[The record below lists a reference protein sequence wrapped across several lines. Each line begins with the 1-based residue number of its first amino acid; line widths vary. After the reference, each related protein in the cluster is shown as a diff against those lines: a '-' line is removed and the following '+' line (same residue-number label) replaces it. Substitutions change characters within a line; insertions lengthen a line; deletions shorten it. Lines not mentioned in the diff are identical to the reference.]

1 MDKAVNKPMYYE
13 KDRAYLWERA
23 WAKVDMAAI
32 RHNFTT
38 IRGALPAGVKLCC
51 VVKANA
57 YGHGA
62 SKVAPIYEEMGAD
75 WFAVSNIEEALQ
87 LRRAGVTKPVL
98 ILGYTHESCAAI
110 LAENNCSQCVYSA
123 EYGRRLSA
131 AATEQGVTVKIH
143 IKLDTGMGRLGF
155 QVPGDGEDSVAGAA
169 AVCRLP
175 GLMPEGIFTHFASAD
190 EGEAGDAFSNRQ
202 VDLFVSA
209 INRLKAEGITF
220 ALRHCA
226 NSAALSDHPECRM
239 DMVRAGIV
247 LYGLQPSGDLRQP
260 LSLAPAMS
268 LEAVVSHVKTVA
280 PGTTVSYGRT
290 FVAEKEMRIAT
301 VPIGYA
307 DGFWRQNASAGVTLT
322 VRGQQAPI
330 LGRVCMDQLM
340 LDVTHIPEVTIGD
353 LVTVFGA
360 HPALTAE
367 QLAAANGTIGY
378 EVVCGVGE
386 RIPRLY
392 VEEGKLVDVLDNL
405 MR

>member
-1 MDKAVNKPMYYE
+1 MYDK
-13 KDRAYLWERA
+13 AYLWERT
-23 WAKVDMAAI
+23 WTEIDMAAV

-62 SKVAPIYEEMGAD
+62 SQVAPLYEQLGAD

-87 LRRAGVTKPVL
+87 LRRHGVTRPVL
-98 ILGYTHESCAAI
+98 ILGYTHESSAAV
-110 LAENNCSQCVYSA
+110 LAENNFSQCVYSA

-131 AATEQGVTVKIH
+131 VAVENGVTVKIH
-143 IKLDTGMGRLGF
+143 VKLDTGMGRLGF
-155 QVPGDGEDSVAGAA
+155 QLPGEGEDSVDGAI

-175 GLMPEGIFTHFASAD
+175 GLEPEGVFTHFASAD
-190 EGEAGDAFSNRQ
+190 EGAEGDDFSNRQ

-209 INRLKAEGITF
+209 INQLKAEGITF

-239 DMVRAGIV
+239 DMVRAGVV

-260 LSLAPAMS
+260 LPLIPAMS
-268 LEAVVSHVKTVA
+268 LRSVVSHVKTVA
-280 PGTTVSYGRT
+280 PGATVSYGRT
-290 FVAEKEMRIAT
+290 FTAEKEMRIAT

-307 DGFWRQNASAGVTLT
+307 DGFWRKNGPAGVTLT
-322 VRGQQAPI
+322 VRGQRAPI

-353 LVTVFGA
+353 YVTVFGTA
-360 HPALTAE
+360 PAMTAE
-367 QLAAANGTIGY
+367 EVAAANGTIGY

-386 RIPRLY
+386 RVPRLY
-392 VEEGKLVDVLDNL
+392 VEGGEVVGVVDNL

>member
-1 MDKAVNKPMYYE
+1 MEQTVPF
-13 KDRAYLWERA
+13 LWERT
-23 WAKVDMAAI
+23 WAEVDMEAI
-32 RHNFTT
+32 RHNFQL
-38 IRGALPAGVKLCC
+38 IRGTLPPSVQLCC

-62 SKVAPIYEEMGAD
+62 SKIAPLYEQMGAD

-87 LRRAGVTKPVL
+87 LRRYGVTRPVL
-98 ILGYTHESCAAI
+98 ILGYTHESCAAL
-110 LAENNCSQCVYSA
+110 LAEHDLSQCVYSA

-131 AATEQGVTVKIH
+131 VAAELGVTVKVH

-175 GLMPEGIFTHFASAD
+175 GLEPEGIFTHFASAD
-190 EGEAGDAFSNRQ
+190 EGEDGDGFSNRQ
-202 VDLFVSA
+202 MDRFVSA
-209 INRLKAEGITF
+209 VNQLKAEGITF

-226 NSAALSDHPECRM
+226 NSAALSDYPECRL

-247 LYGLQPSGDLRQP
+247 LYGLQPSADLRRP
-260 LSLAPAMS
+260 LALRPAMS
-268 LEAVVSHVKTVA
+268 LRSVVSHVKTVA
-280 PGTTVSYGRT
+280 AGATVSYGHT
-290 FVAEKEMRIAT
+290 FTAPQEMRIAT

-307 DGFWRQNASAGVTLT
+307 DGFWRQNGTAGVTLT
-322 VRGQQAPI
+322 VRGQRAPI

-340 LDVTHIPEVTIGD
+340 LDVTHIPDVTIGD
-353 LVTVFGA
+353 YVTVFGTD
-360 HPALTAE
+360 PAMTAE
-367 QLAAANGTIGY
+367 ELAAANGTIGY

-386 RIPRLY
+386 RVPRLY
-392 VEEGKLVDVLDNL
+392 VEDGQLVGALDNL